1 MYECMDVCM
10 DVCMHVSMYLCI
22 YVSIY
27 IIYVKC
33 IELHTQVRKIE
44 GTAFI
49 ANLASVTEEKPGPL
63 WFHQLCMS
71 GGIHYGFAQ
80 KRDIPQSHGFVII
93 FPIVK

>member
-1 MYECMDVCM
+1 MYLF
-10 DVCMHVSMYLCI
+10 MYLCI
-22 YVSIY
+22 Y
-27 IIYVKC
+27 IYVKC

-49 ANLASVTEEKPGPL
+49 ANLASVTEEKPTPL

-80 KRDIPQSHGFVII
+80 KRDIPQSHGFVIM